1 MSERIPR
8 NTPYRQYVFS
18 NLPQRVHDGG
28 GLYNYEEL
36 SQLVGLKPT
45 GNFRR
50 RVRELVACG
59 KLDAIAAFTPRG
71 GIETRFQLPTVLPS
85 EEFPF

>member
-1 MSERIPR
+1 MSDRIPR
-8 NTPYRQYVFS
+8 ETPYKEYVFS
-18 NLPQRVHDGG
+18 NLPQRVAEGQ

-50 RVRELVACG
+50 RVRELV
-59 KLDAIAAFTPRG
+59 KLGNLMAVPAFTPRG
-71 GIETRFQLPTVLPS
+71 GIETRFQVPSTPTIQ
-85 EEFPF
+85 EIPF

>member
-1 MSERIPR
+1 MSERTPR
-8 NTPYRQYVFS
+8 NTPYKEYVFS

-28 GLYNYEEL
+28 GIYNYEEL

-71 GIETRFQLPTVLPS
+71 GIETRFHLPEAPLG

>member
-8 NTPYRQYVFS
+8 ETPYRQYVFS
-18 NLPQRVHDGG
+18 NLPQRVYDGG
-28 GLYNYEEL
+28 GLYNYDEL

-50 RVRELVACG
+50 RVRELVSCG
-59 KLDAIAAFTPRG
+59 KLDAVAAFTPRG
-71 GIETRFQLPTVLPS
+71 GIETRFQLPEPPQS
-85 EEFPF
+85 REFPF

>member
-1 MSERIPR
+1 MSERTPR
-8 NTPYRQYVFS
+8 NTPYKEYVFS
-18 NLPQRVHDGG
+18 NLPQRVAEGQ

-50 RVRELVACG
+50 RVRDLVACG
-59 KLDAIAAFTPRG
+59 NLMAVPAFTPRG
-71 GIETRFQLPTVLPS
+71 GIETRFQVPTAPTV
-85 EEFPF
+85 EEIPF